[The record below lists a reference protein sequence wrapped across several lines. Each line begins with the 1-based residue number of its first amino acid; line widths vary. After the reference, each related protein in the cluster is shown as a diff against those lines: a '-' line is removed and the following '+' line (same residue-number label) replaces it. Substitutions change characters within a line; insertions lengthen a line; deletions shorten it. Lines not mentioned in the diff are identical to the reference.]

1 MKTIAIASLKGVQG
15 KTTLAVNLGVAAFLN
30 KKQVALI
37 DLAKFHSPT
46 TLKSLVLDMG
56 SFFLDF
62 TKEGVSGLFDVD
74 FGGRHRSQ
82 YFGWDG

>member
-1 MKTIAIASLKGVQG
+1 MT
-15 KTTLAVNLGVAAFLN
+15 
-30 KKQVALI
+30 
-37 DLAKFHSPT
+37 KFHSPT